1 MTDRVQI
8 DRLLRELYAARIA
21 GDLDGVCRIFADD
34 AKLEIAGASQSNPIA
49 ISATGASEIRTWFA
63 LLIRTFHLTDQVIV
77 SMIIEDARAAVHWRA
92 KIRSK
97 ITGATVPT
105 NLVDLVEIREGRI
118 VSYTEFFVPR

>member
-1 MTDRVQI
+1 MTDRAQI
-8 DRLLRELYAARIA
+8 DRLLREFYAARLG
-21 GDLDGVCRIFADD
+21 GDLDGLCRIFADN

-49 ISATGASEIRTWFA
+49 ISATGVSKIRTWLA
-63 LLIRTFHLTDQVIV
+63 LLIKTSHLSDQVIV
-77 SMIIEDARAAVHWRA
+77 SMIIEDERAAVRWRA

-105 NLVDLVEIREGRI
+105 DFIDLAEIRDGRI